1 MTYEELMRLYGEA
14 GGQPYREPNP
24 VTGGSDMNY
33 YDANPVGSEPAP
45 VTLPDGRVATFDP
58 FGRFIVSDPATG
70 SGTAY
75 GSDGTPYAYQE
86 DQRSR
91 WVRFRD
97 DGGLL
102 AVGLPILASVAAP
115 YLLGSGSAAASEA
128 AALAAAENG
137 ILGSTVGMAPGTASA
152 YGAGSLSAAELAALA
167 AAENGIIGSTVGMA
181 PGTAAA
187 YGAGPAG
194 IAGLEAAGSGA
205 FLGEGVASGVPA
217 WDAAAT
223 AAGLP
228 LTTPLPPLPS
238 SDIPLDYSNEGRNYP
253 TPESTQG
260 PGGSPTNTGPSAS
273 TLDFSRLLTNPNLMR
288 LLGLG
293 AGALLGATSDDSSG
307 SKGSGAPQ
315 GFQGQLPQFS
325 LSRQYTPRTDP
336 NRRPGSGGA
345 HRYFTDTYTPLAQ
358 GGIAA
363 LQPRMING
371 PGDGMSDSVA
381 AHIDGKQ
388 KAALADGEFVVP
400 ADVVSHLGN
409 GSTGA
414 GAKRL
419 YAMMDRIRQART
431 GSDKQAPAVNT
442 RKYLPV

>member
-14 GGQPYREPNP
+14 GGQPFRQPNS

-75 GSDGTPYAYQE
+75 DSDGTPYAYQE

-137 ILGSTVGMAPGTASA
+137 ILGSTVGMAPGTAAA
-152 YGAGSLSAAELAALA
+152 YGTTGAGISALDAAALA

-205 FLGEGVASGVPA
+205 FLGEGVTSGVPE
-217 WDAAAT
+217 WDRAAT
-223 AAGLP
+223 RAGVPLAA
-228 LTTPLPPLPS
+228 PPG

-345 HRYFTDTYTPLAQ
+345 HSYFTDTYTPLAK